1 MIISAPVIYKM
12 KAEMKGGRDEQREG
26 KMVTMKDDRDV
37 HWLGSGAYFTIA
49 YKCEMFY
56 ILKIEKF

>member
-12 KAEMKGGRDEQREG
+12 KAEMKGGRDGQREE

-37 HWLGSGAYFTIA
+37 HWLGCGAYFTMHTNIK
-49 YKCEMFY
+49 YF
-56 ILKIEKF
+56 IS